1 MTAKRFANNIK
12 DMVADGFSGFCKAH
26 ADLLIASQSPRFA
39 ARRDGPVMG
48 KVALVS
54 GGGSGHEPLHIGYVG
69 RGMLDATCPGEIFT
83 SPTPDQILAAAQA
96 AHGGKGVLFIVKNY
110 DGDVMN
116 FEMAAEMLEMPN
128 ASLVI
133 SDEVVPKHSGPAG
146 ARRGMAGT
154 VIIEKIV
161 GAAAEAGASLEDCLE
176 LGQRINQTTRS
187 MGVALTSCVMP
198 AAAHPTFDIDDDE
211 VELGVGIHGE
221 PGRRR
226 QKLTHAQGLIEPIAN
241 AICSSLGAKPGDQ
254 VLLHVNGFGGTPL
267 LELYLVF
274 DVAENLCRARGLSL
288 ARSLVGNYTTCLDMA
303 GCSITL
309 SRMDDELLRLWDAP
323 VHTPVLRW
331 GC

>member
-1 MTAKRFANNIK
+1 MTAKRFANNIS
-12 DMVADGFSGFCKAH
+12 DMVAEGFSGFCKAH
-26 ADLLIASQSPRFA
+26 AHLVKASHSPRYVTRRQSPVR
-39 ARRDGPVMG
+39 G

-96 AHGGKGVLFIVKNY
+96 AHGGAGVLFMVKNY

-116 FEMAAEMLEMPN
+116 FEMAAEMLELPN
-128 ASLVI
+128 ASLII
-133 SDEVVPKHSGPAG
+133 SDETAPEDSGPAT

-154 VIIEKIV
+154 VIIEKLV
-161 GAAAEAGASLEDCLE
+161 GAAAEAGADLQACLE
-176 LGQRINQTTRS
+176 LGRRVNQTTRS
-187 MGVALTSCVMP
+187 MGVALTSCQVP
-198 AAAHPTFDIDDDE
+198 GARQPTVAIGDDE

-226 QKLTHAQGLIEPIAN
+226 QKLTSAQGLLEPILN
-241 AICSSLGAKPGDQ
+241 DICADLAPKAGDQ
-254 VLLHVNGFGGTPL
+254 VLLHINGLGGTPL
-267 LELYLVF
+267 LELYLVYQE
-274 DVAENLCRARGLSL
+274 AERLCRAKGLTV

-303 GCSITL
+303 GCSVTL
-309 SRMDDELLRLWDAP
+309 SKMDGELLRLWDAP

>member
-1 MTAKRFANNIK
+1 MTAKRFANNIE
-12 DMVADGFSGFCKAH
+12 DMVAEGFSGFCAANSHLIKASH
-26 ADLLIASQSPRFA
+26 SPRFA
-39 ARRDGPVMG
+39 ARLLSPVQG

-69 RGMLDATCPGEIFT
+69 HGMLDATCPGEIFT

-96 AHGGKGVLFIVKNY
+96 VHGGAGVLFIIKNY

-116 FEMAAEMLEMPN
+116 FEMATEMLELRN
-128 ASLVI
+128 ASLII
-133 SDEVVPKHSGPAG
+133 SDEVVPKDSGTSN

-154 VIIEKIV
+154 VIIEKLV
-161 GAAAEAGASLEDCLE
+161 GAAAQAGADLDACLK
-176 LGQRINQTTRS
+176 LGQRVNQTTRS
-187 MGVALTSCVMP
+187 MGLALTSCVVP
-198 AAAHPTFDIDDDE
+198 AANHPTFEIGDDE

-226 QKLTHAQGLIEPIAN
+226 QKLTNAQGLIEPIVN
-241 AICSSLGAKPGDQ
+241 AICADLAPGPGAD

-267 LELYLVF
+267 LELYLVYN
-274 DVAENLCRARGLSL
+274 VAEVLCRDKGLNIV
-288 ARSLVGNYTTCLDMA
+288 RSLVGNYTTCLDMA

-309 SRMDDELLRLWDAP
+309 SLMDDELLRLWDAP